1 MRNMRYLTGT
11 LLAILCSVPVH
22 STTVIVVAR
31 NGQIYIGADSKRSQF
46 LESGASIETGKT
58 ACKIQQ
64 HGAVLVSHSGGAL
77 FLDKNTGDTV
87 FDAAEIARKA
97 VASPGSLSDKADSL
111 ERSYW
116 AVYRNMIKRISTMDS
131 LQDRVMFKQM
141 LYQTTFV
148 VAGIGKD
155 GLPEAIRLDFF
166 TNFNESNPSPQKYRM
181 SIPKDAG
188 ATSLGWD
195 ELIPRG
201 AKDPFAG
208 NINQAIVGYLKQ
220 EAGAHSSQVGPP
232 YSLAR
237 VTKDGIVFDQK
248 GACGQ
253 SQNHAQ
259 IKR

>member
-1 MRNMRYLTGT
+1 MRNMGYLTGT
-11 LLAILCSVPVH
+11 VLAILCSVPVH

-31 NGQIYIGADSKRSQF
+31 NEQSYIGADSKLSQF
-46 LESGASIETGKT
+46 LESGASNETSSKT
-58 ACKIQQ
+58 CKIQQ
-64 HGAVLVSHSGGAL
+64 HGAVLVSYSGGAL
-77 FLDKNTGDTV
+77 LLDKRTGDTV

-97 VASPGSLSDKADSL
+97 VASPGSLSEKADSL

-116 AVYRNMIKRISTMDS
+116 AVYRNMIKSISTMDS
-131 LQDRVMFKQM
+131 PQDRLVFKQM

-148 VAGIGKD
+148 VAGRGKD

-166 TNFNESNPSPQKYRM
+166 ANFNETNPSPQKRRT
-181 SIPKDAG
+181 SIPKDAD
-188 ATSLGWD
+188 ATLGWG

-208 NINQAIVGYLKQ
+208 NVGQAILGYLKQ
-220 EAGAHSSQVGPP
+220 EAGAHSSEVGPP

-253 SQNHAQ
+253 SRNHAQ
-259 IKR
+259 TKR